1 MKSRKTQEIKKEEV
15 RKMGWFKIKDGKIG
29 DKPADIMGKALA
41 EIRVCY
47 QEEFKRIEKPKE
59 MLAVFNFCYKP
70 MNKMPFKKIS
80 SNFGKKI

>member
-1 MKSRKTQEIKKEEV
+1 
-15 RKMGWFKIKDGKIG
+15 MGWFKIKDVKTKDNLYNG
-29 DKPADIMGKALA
+29 DKPADIMGKALS
-41 EIRVCY
+41 EIRKCY
-47 QEEFKRIEKPKE
+47 QEHWDRIEKPKE